1 MKLAPTEGLEGR
13 SSYGRHTGQLRA
25 SPRGS
30 ALNLCP
36 QAVTFRLRPLRW
48 DLDQRCVLSGRLPA
62 IGRRRFPGQIAQRS
76 TLGLMRGLALA
87 AIIATLPALATSI
100 PSDKLPSAT
109 SEGTPVE
116 PRAVI
121 YIDDET
127 KIAVMLNAAGEAAGL
142 VRANGY
148 RCDSI
153 SGFRPFLSGN
163 CYNLVCNEFRYE
175 YDIEDKGGRW
185 EVTVK

>member
-13 SSYGRHTGQLRA
+13 SSYGRHTGQLAPHRGVFSA
-25 SPRGS
+25 S
-30 ALNLCP
+30 CKHC
-36 QAVTFRLRPLRW
+36 RLRLRLLQW
-48 DLDQRCVLSGRLPA
+48 ALDQRCVLSGRLPELVA
-62 IGRRRFPGQIAQRS
+62 PVPRANRPAVHPRS
-76 TLGLMRGLALA
+76 DARSCPCGDHRHLAGVSHLN
-87 AIIATLPALATSI
+87 S
-100 PSDKLPSAT
+100 SDKLPSAT
-109 SEGTPVE
+109 PEGTPVE